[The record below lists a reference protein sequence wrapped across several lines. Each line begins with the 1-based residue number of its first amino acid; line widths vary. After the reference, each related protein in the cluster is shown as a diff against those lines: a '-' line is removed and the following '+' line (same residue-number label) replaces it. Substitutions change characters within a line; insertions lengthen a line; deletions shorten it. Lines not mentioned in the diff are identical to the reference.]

1 MNKAELVSHVAK
13 DADMTKAQAS
23 QALDSFVKV
32 ITEALG
38 NGDKVTILGFGTF
51 TTSERSARPGRNP
64 KTGEEIQI
72 PAKRVAK
79 FKPGKE
85 LADSLN

>member
-13 DADMTKAQAS
+13 DGDMTKAQAA

-32 ITEALG
+32 ITDALG
-38 NGDKVTILGFGTF
+38 KGDKVTILGFGTF